1 MKKRITY
8 KRMEII
14 LRNSVVNPCGDVYYS
29 VRDGLCY
36 ASLFTTYRG
45 FKLKFI
51 DEQDLL
57 TQISVMEDKLRKEV
71 KEGDARTEV
80 DMKLYN
86 IIQGKKER
94 KEKAIEAKRKEAKR
108 LRKSRGYVKVTY
120 KKRG

>member
-1 MKKRITY
+1 MMKRITY

-14 LRNSVVNPCGDVYYS
+14 LRNSVVNPCGVAFQWS
-29 VRDGLCY
+29 DGLY
-36 ASLFTTYRG
+36 RASLFTGSRG

-71 KEGDARTEV
+71 KEDDARTEV